1 MIIKL
6 SNGYEDEL
14 CGLVEARCVG
24 FYHFRYLDF
33 CLKISSLMLVIFSW
47 IFSVYVL
54 PVFHADWMLM
64 LRFDIVVVTA
74 LDTLDR
80 GSFISVCGDAPLHS
94 APGHDPVA
102 NGIGGEV

>member
-1 MIIKL
+1 MDSWRPDVSDSIILDIQISVLKL
-6 SNGYEDEL
+6 
-14 CGLVEARCVG
+14 
-24 FYHFRYLDF
+24 HT
-33 CLKISSLMLVIFSW
+33 ISSLMLVIFSW

-80 GSFISVCGDAPLHS
+80 GSFISVCEDAPLHS

>member
-24 FYHFRYLDF
+24 FYHFRYL
-33 CLKISSLMLVIFSW
+33 SFSC

-80 GSFISVCGDAPLHS
+80 GSFISVCEDALLHS

>member
-1 MIIKL
+1 
-6 SNGYEDEL
+6 
-14 CGLVEARCVG
+14 
-24 FYHFRYLDF
+24 
-33 CLKISSLMLVIFSW
+33 
-47 IFSVYVL
+47 
-54 PVFHADWMLM
+54 M

-80 GSFISVCGDAPLHS
+80 GSFISVCEDALLHS